1 MRNDLIICTKCWY
14 AVSKDLLEEYEGVD
28 GFMYHCPVCNK
39 YQFTIPYTEEDLK
52 VEEVKPK
59 IDVALNSDEI
69 RYTIHCLLKQ
79 EDKLKNALS
88 QIHNTITKLDIML
101 ECAIEKENN

>member
-1 MRNDLIICTKCWY
+1 MAVKKNILAIIGSASENSANLQLVEFIRDVTKHHLNLSVY
-14 AVSKDLLEEYEGVD
+14 NE
-28 GFMYHCPVCNK
+28 
-39 YQFTIPYTEEDLK
+39 LK
-52 VEEVKPK
+52 VEEQAPK

-79 EDKLKNALS
+79 EDKLKNALT
-88 QIHNTITKLDIML
+88 QVRNTITKLDIML